1 MIMAESKKEH
11 DAVVVTVKDWNLIED
26 LKHV

>member
-1 MIMAESKKEH
+1 MAESKKEH

>member
-1 MIMAESKKEH
+1 MAESKKEH
-11 DAVVVTVKDWNLIED
+11 GAGVVIVEDWNLIKD